1 MKTVMQLLDGCT
13 GAGENKKALGSVS
26 WSRLHVLPVLVWVLS
41 GLLASSPSPNI
52 CMLGYI
58 EL

>member
-1 MKTVMQLLDGCT
+1 MQLLDGCT

-41 GLLASSPSPNI
+41 GLLALSPSPNI